1 MEIVTKKGLAS
12 IIIIITLILGATALP
27 TITSSSRGSDSTY
40 VASNTDQELALLHGE
55 VIFKIQAFLDT
66 TSPFNVSYTVP
77 PIYCNQAPILI
88 QLLEDTDA
96 KIINYCIINDTGH
109 PNKVVNFT
117 IEPME
122 KDENATF
129 HFDFWVLVI
138 NNEYRDLPN
147 FVKMPREN
155 ELPED
160 TKIWL
165 TSTKAIQSN
174 NILIKHKARVLK
186 RFTGNNLI
194 QFAEKI
200 ASFTG
205 EHRNRFMPISYKFSF
220 PPRHYQD
227 AVFTYLFGG
236 VCTGRANLGTALFRA
251 NGVPARDLA
260 VMPTWSKEMWFDM
273 HYISQYYCPNYG
285 WVLVETSLGTTPY
298 EPKNNV
304 IMRVNYPED
313 ENEAGNCFSGGTGG
327 VEYWFWTNNTK
338 IYFPYIGSARHA
350 WIEKELTTDQ
360 QNANLAFNLTQ
371 DVYELHTKYTGMN
384 LTGENLVH
392 FDNAVLTQKN
402 AIECFNQSNAV
413 GYFDNITIAYNE
425 YKEIEY
431 P

>member
-1 MEIVTKKGLAS
+1 MRIITKKV
-12 IIIIITLILGATALP
+12 IIFGIISLFFGGTLLP
-27 TITSSSRGSDSTY
+27 TISSSSERNNSIY
-40 VASNTDQELALLHGE
+40 VTIDNEQELDLLHGE
-55 VIFKIQAFLDT
+55 IIFEIKAYDDIA
-66 TSPFNVSYTVP
+66 SSFNISYAVP
-77 PIYCNQAPILI
+77 PIYCDQAPILI
-88 QLLEDTDA
+88 ELREDTDA
-96 KIINYCIINDTGH
+96 KIISYRIINDTGH

-129 HFDFWVLVI
+129 HFDFWVLVK
-138 NNEYRDLPN
+138 NNKYQELPT
-147 FVKMPREN
+147 FVNIPEEN
-155 ELPED
+155 ELPEE
-160 TKIWL
+160 TKKWL
-165 TSTKAIQSN
+165 VSTKAIQSD

-205 EHRNRFMPISYKFSF
+205 KHRNRFMPISYKFSF

-260 VMPTWSKEMWFDM
+260 VMPTWSKDMWFDM

-313 ENEAGNCFSGGTGG
+313 ENKAGNRFSSGTGG
-327 VEYWFWTNNTK
+327 VEYWFWTNNEK
-338 IYFPYIGSARHA
+338 IFFPYTGATRRA
-350 WIEKELTTDQ
+350 WIEKELTKDQ
-360 QNANLAFNLTQ
+360 QNATIAFNLTQ
-371 DVYELHTKYTGMN
+371 DVYELHTKYLGIN
-384 LTGENLVH
+384 LTGDNMIH
-392 FDNAVLTQKN
+392 FDNAILAQQN
-402 AIECFNQSNAV
+402 AIECFNQSNFN
-413 GYFDNITIAYNE
+413 GYSDNMTFAYDE
-425 YKEIEY
+425 YREINY